1 MWPGMLIFSSL
12 GFFAVL
18 FSLLLWRREHGPH
31 AHGLETIKAG

>member
-1 MWPGMLIFSSL
+1 MLIFSTL

-18 FSLLLWRREHGPH
+18 FSWLLWRLERGPH